1 MVILWRKSTKNTV
14 MKIQMTIEKD
24 GKGGKLM
31 LEKVDA
37 EALVALLKGDRYKKQ
52 IEELREQL
60 PKMRGMGQSVDY
72 FTQGV
77 PRVYPSGQ
85 MKYEKGQLVLER
97 HSGVVL
103 LDIQNVFNDNERAKI
118 MSAVQT
124 LPMTLM
130 AFTGSSGMSV
140 KVLVL
145 VRPASGKHPKTV
157 QLTELFHRAA
167 LQQMRALYSTLVPQR
182 ISPNYEPKINEG
194 FLLSMDV
201 APFYNPNAVPAVI
214 DKTLKAKM
222 VRIPRSDY
230 AERELRLPVSADV
243 YHRDYYDRLFDALL
257 QEVKEEFVKQGRES
271 DLEQPAY
278 LKTVV
283 ERAAERKVEESEVRA
298 RLMRMFGWAIDE
310 DIRRFVRETYESVHP
325 LAQTGNKA
333 RDAVRGMIDVL
344 QRNYEFQQNVL
355 SHVLY
360 FRERTSLA
368 EWRRLEAEDANS
380 LTLEV
385 QEAGVGTN
393 THQIQTFLNSRRI
406 PRVNPI
412 DQLVESVR
420 GRWDGRDRIEAL
432 ARRVPTPLKQWPK
445 YFHIWFLAMVKQW
458 MTMSPDHGNEVVPLL
473 IGAQGIGKSTFCRR
487 LLPPELLD
495 GYIDHL
501 DFSQEKEV
509 LRAMSIFQLI
519 NIDEFNRYSAR
530 DQAGK
535 LKNYLQM
542 NDIRMKT
549 PYRRSFEVLQRMAS
563 FIGTSNPSEVLADPT
578 GSRRFICVQVTGI
591 IDQLTPID
599 YVQLYAQAVDELDAR
614 ERLGSRAKAKDVGR
628 TYFTK
633 AEERVIQ
640 KNNAK
645 FMVSSVA
652 VERFQRM
659 FEPIATPKR
668 ARSGGETEELGRE
681 EIFNRL
687 DGDSRN
693 PLSEAERKMLY
704 EHLKQL
710 AIAGKIHKR
719 RKSAGF
725 IYHVR
730 SIE

>member
-1 MVILWRKSTKNTV
+1 
-14 MKIQMTIEKD
+14 MKIQMTIEKE

-31 LEKVDA
+31 LEKLDA
-37 EALVALLKGDRYKKQ
+37 EALLALLKGDQYKAQ
-52 IEELREQL
+52 IEALREQL
-60 PKMRGMGQSVDY
+60 PKMRGMGQGMDF

-103 LDIQNVFNDNERAKI
+103 LDIQNVFNDNDRAKI

-167 LQQMRALYSTLVPQR
+167 LQQMRAVYSTIVPLR
-182 ISPNYEPKINEG
+182 ISPCYEPKINEG
-194 FLLSMDV
+194 LLLSMDT
-201 APFYNPNAVPAVI
+201 APYYNPNAVPAVI

-222 VRIPRSDY
+222 VRAPRADY
-230 AERELRLPVSADV
+230 AERELRLPVPADA

-257 QEVKEEFVKQGRES
+257 QEVREEFVKQDREAE
-271 DLEQPAY
+271 LEKPAY

-283 ERAAERKVEESEVRA
+283 ERAAERNIEESEVRA
-298 RLMRMFGWAIDE
+298 RLMRMFGWAINE

-333 RDAVRGMIDVL
+333 RDTVRGMVDVL
-344 QRNYEFQQNVL
+344 QRNYEFRQNVL
-355 SHVLY
+355 SHALY
-360 FRERTSLA
+360 FRERTTLS
-368 EWRRLEAEDANS
+368 EWRRVEEEDVNTM
-380 LTLEV
+380 TLEV
-385 QEAGVGTN
+385 QEAGIGTN

-406 PRVNPI
+406 PQVNPI
-412 DQLVESVR
+412 DLLVERVR
-420 GRWDGRDRIEAL
+420 GRWDGSNHIETL
-432 ARRVPTPLKQWPK
+432 ARRVPTPMKQWPK

-458 MTMSPDHGNEVVPLL
+458 MTMSPEHGNEVVPLL

-487 LLPPELLD
+487 LLPPELID

-509 LRAMSIFQLI
+509 LRAMSVFQLI

-542 NDIRMKT
+542 NDIRLKT

-563 FIGTSNPSEVLADPT
+563 FIGTSNPTEVLADPT

-599 YVQLYAQAVDELDAR
+599 YVQLYAQAIYELNAR
-614 ERLGSRAKAKDVGR
+614 ERLGTRAKTKDVGR

-633 AEERVIQ
+633 AEERIIQ
-640 KNNAK
+640 NNNAK
-645 FMVSSVA
+645 FMVTSVA

-659 FEPIATPKR
+659 FEPIAMPKR

-681 EIFNRL
+681 IIFNRL
-687 DGDSRN
+687 NIDSRN
-693 PLSEAERKMLY
+693 PLSETERNMLY
-704 EHLKQL
+704 AYLKQL
-710 AIAGKIHKR
+710 ENEGKMYKKKKAI
-719 RKSAGF
+719 GF
-725 IYHVR
+725 TYHVR
-730 SIE
+730 SII